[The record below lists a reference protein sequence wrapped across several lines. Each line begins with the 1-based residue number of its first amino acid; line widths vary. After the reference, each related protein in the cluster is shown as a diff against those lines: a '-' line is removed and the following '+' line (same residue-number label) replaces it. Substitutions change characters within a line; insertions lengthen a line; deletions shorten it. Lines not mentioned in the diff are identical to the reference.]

1 MLHCRCLTPA
11 GSNWIYPSK
20 YTSSLHTYIHIIGAM
35 KELIFVGFFLFSIN
49 YFSYTNK
56 DSIRQKLTYAI
67 HNCIAIDGDSTSAG
81 RRYE

>member
-1 MLHCRCLTPA
+1 
-11 GSNWIYPSK
+11 
-20 YTSSLHTYIHIIGAM
+20 M
-35 KELIFVGFFLFSIN
+35 KELIFVVFFSPLH